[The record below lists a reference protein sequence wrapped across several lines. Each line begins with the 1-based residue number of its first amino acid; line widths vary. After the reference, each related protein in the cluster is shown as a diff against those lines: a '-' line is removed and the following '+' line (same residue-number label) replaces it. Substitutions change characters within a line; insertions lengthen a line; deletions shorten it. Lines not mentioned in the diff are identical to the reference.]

1 MEASLS
7 EPRFPVV
14 VTATWT
20 AARHVLAL
28 DVGADSDRA
37 LPNWTPGSHVTIH
50 TPAGSCSLSLCGRPA
65 DDRWRLGVR
74 NREDG
79 AARWLHDSA
88 AVGTSLDASAP
99 SSTFGIDPN
108 SDNHILIAGGVG
120 ITPIL
125 AMALELAERES
136 SWHLLYIGSSR
147 QEMAF
152 LDHLRGVSERVTVW
166 ETALYGRPNVA
177 ALVRK
182 WIEEPST
189 TTLYCCG
196 PAGLIE
202 SVSSEFSG
210 HDGPRVLS
218 ERFAATP
225 ELNGSFEVEL
235 GRSGERVGVP
245 AGVSVLDVLE
255 ERGVDIP
262 WSCRAG
268 ICGTCETPLLS
279 GRTDHGDSLVGMTR
293 GADVCFPCVVR
304 AVDGD
309 VIVLDI

>member
-1 MEASLS
+1 MS

-28 DVGADSDRA
+28 DMAADSDRA
-37 LPNWTPGSHVTIH
+37 LPGWTPGSHVTIH
-50 TPAGSCSLSLCGRPA
+50 TPAGSCPLSLCGRPA
-65 DDRWRLGVR
+65 DDYWRLGVR

-79 AARWLHDSA
+79 AARWLHDNA
-88 AVGTSLDASAP
+88 AVGTSLEV
-99 SSTFGIDPN
+99 SSPLNTFGIDPD

-125 AMALELAERES
+125 AMALELAKRKS
-136 SWHLLYIGSSR
+136 SWRLLYIGSSR

-152 LDHLRGVSERVTVW
+152 LDHLRGVRERVTVW
-166 ETALYGRPNVA
+166 ETALRGRPNVA
-177 ALVRK
+177 ALVRE
-182 WIEEPST
+182 WIEGPSA
-189 TTLYCCG
+189 TLYCCG
-196 PAGLIE
+196 PTGLIE
-202 SVSSEFSG
+202 SVSSDFSS
-210 HDGPRVLS
+210 HDGVRVIS
-218 ERFAATP
+218 ERFAAAP
-225 ELNGSFEVEL
+225 ELDGSFEIEL
-235 GRSGERVGVP
+235 GRSGERVRVP

-268 ICGTCETPLLS
+268 ICGTCETPLIA
-279 GRTDHGDSLVGMTR
+279 GQTDHGDSLVGMTR
-293 GADVCFPCVVR
+293 AADVCFPCVVR
-304 AVDGD
+304 AVDDD

>member
-1 MEASLS
+1 MLES
-7 EPRFPVV
+7 RFPVV
-14 VTATWT
+14 VTAAWT

-37 LPNWTPGSHVTIH
+37 LPGWTPGGHVTIH

-74 NREDG
+74 NRGDG
-79 AARWLHDSA
+79 AARWLHDNA
-88 AVGTSLDASAP
+88 TVGTSLEASSP
-99 SSTFGIDPN
+99 STTFGIDPN
-108 SDNHILIAGGVG
+108 SDNHVLIAGGVG

-125 AMALELAERES
+125 AMALELAERGA

-152 LDHLRGVSERVTVW
+152 LDHLRGVRERVTVW
-166 ETALYGRPNVA
+166 ETASRGRPDVA
-177 ALVRK
+177 ALVGE
-182 WIEEPST
+182 WIEGPST
-189 TTLYCCG
+189 VVYCCG

-202 SVSSEFSG
+202 SVSGVFSG
-210 HDGPRVLS
+210 TGSPRVLS
-218 ERFAATP
+218 ERFAATADL
-225 ELNGSFEVEL
+225 EGSFEVEL
-235 GRSGERVGVP
+235 GRSGGRAQVP

-268 ICGTCETPLLS
+268 ICGTCETPLLA

-293 GADVCFPCVVR
+293 AADVCFPCVVR

-309 VIVLDI
+309 VIVLDV

>member
-1 MEASLS
+1 MPET
-7 EPRFPVV
+7 RFPVV

-37 LPNWTPGSHVTIH
+37 LPGWTPGSHVTIH
-50 TPAGSCSLSLCGRPA
+50 TPAGSCPLSLCGRPA

-79 AARWLHDSA
+79 AARWLHENA
-88 AVGTSLDASAP
+88 AVGTSLEASSP
-99 SSTFGIDPN
+99 SNTFGIDPN

-152 LDHLRGVSERVTVW
+152 LDHLRGVRDRVTVW
-166 ETALYGRPNVA
+166 ETALCGRPNVA
-177 ALVRK
+177 ALVRE
-182 WIEEPST
+182 WIEGPS

-202 SVSSEFSG
+202 SVSSDFSG

-218 ERFAATP
+218 ERFAATT
-225 ELNGSFEVEL
+225 ELGGSFEVEL
-235 GRSGERVGVP
+235 GRSGGRVRVP

-268 ICGTCETPLLS
+268 ICGTCETPLIA
-279 GRTDHGDSLVGMTR
+279 GQTDHGDSLVGMTR
-293 GADVCFPCVVR
+293 AADVCFPCVVR
-304 AVDGD
+304 AVDDD